1 MTPPADKDN
10 QAGQG
15 TAGTAGAPA
24 PETNNGATGTPGTT
38 APENN
43 NQAGQGTAG
52 TAGTPAL
59 ILITVQLVLLVKT
72 TPNGQEKPSAPGT
85 DQQGQDTPQT
95 GTPGQDT
102 QTGENGTGTTV
113 TPSLIKTKLV
123 MKTKLNQVLITT
135 LGLLL

>member
-15 TAGTAGAPA
+15 TAGTAGTPA

-38 APENN
+38 APEN

-59 ILITVQLVLLVKT
+59 ILITVQLVLLVKQRQMVKK
-72 TPNGQEKPSAPGT
+72 NQALL
-85 DQQGQDTPQT
+85 
-95 GTPGQDT
+95 
-102 QTGENGTGTTV
+102 V
-113 TPSLIKTKLV
+113 LINKAKTHLK
-123 MKTKLNQVLITT
+123 QVLLVKI
-135 LGLLL
+135 LKR